1 MSAGNIFA
9 LQTSGAYTIA
19 AVYTGTEAQALAGAA
34 TAGATAEGG
43 LNEFVIDGGGSL
55 PPSVLL
61 GSAIGRAT
69 ASGALFD
76 VVAAPTPRSSIQWT
90 LRVTPDGQLTRVAA

>member
-9 LQTSGAYTIA
+9 LETSGAYTIA
-19 AVYTGTEAQALAGAA
+19 EIYTGIEAQALAGAA
-34 TAGATAEGG
+34 TAGATADAGI
-43 LNEFVIDGGGSL
+43 NEFVIDGGGLL
-55 PPSVLL
+55 PPSVLM

-69 ASGALFD
+69 ASGTLFE
-76 VVAAPTPRSSIQWT
+76 VYEAPLPRSSIQWT